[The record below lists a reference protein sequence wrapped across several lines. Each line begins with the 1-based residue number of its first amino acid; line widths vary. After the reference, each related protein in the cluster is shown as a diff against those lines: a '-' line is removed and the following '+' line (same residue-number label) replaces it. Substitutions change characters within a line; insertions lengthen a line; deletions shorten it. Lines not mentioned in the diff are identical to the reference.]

1 MTISTPE
8 TFKASWIADLKSQLS
23 LTSLVGDEI
32 RETEYQSTEWVYPS
46 IRVSLTFRPSIN
58 RCGPDDADVEIEVYS
73 EEKSSKESVHISSLI
88 YELYHGKPFQKLGI
102 KFNTV
107 IVREIVKPDRTIF
120 AWMSK
125 VKIYCHDSGL
135 S

>member
-8 TFKASWIADLKSQLS
+8 TFKASWIADLKSQSS

-125 VKIYCHDSGL
+125 VKIYCQGVGS
-135 S
+135 